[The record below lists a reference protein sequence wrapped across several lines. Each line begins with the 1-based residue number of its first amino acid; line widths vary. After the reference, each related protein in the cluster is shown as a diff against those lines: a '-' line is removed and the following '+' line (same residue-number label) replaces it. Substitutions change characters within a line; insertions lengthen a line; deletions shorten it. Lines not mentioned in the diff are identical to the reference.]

1 MLRPGFLRGVVGFI
15 VGTIL
20 LAVLYEI
27 VRAVFAVDLPY
38 PQSVDLRP
46 WVFFAGFG
54 GLFGWLWGVGTFSP
68 YSHEHAGFEHH
79 AHDEQPGRM
88 ATLMT
93 RGVKATP
100 GFVRI
105 IIPWIRPLLIAL
117 TLCVVVV
124 FVFLLIAALLGST
137 SAPIVKVQTD
147 KPLASATTIYG
158 DILLFGPDGPAINK
172 TVFFAI
178 IVLLVLGIMG
188 GLAVVIAL
196 IMGRLGHEV
205 QVAKQSPPEP
215 PQEEPP
221 LFRLIDF
228 FVTWIN
234 DILESTKRTVER

>member
-1 MLRPGFLRGVVGFI
+1 MLRPGFLRGVVGFV

-27 VRAVFAVDLPY
+27 IRLVLGVELPY
-38 PQSVDLRP
+38 PKLTDLRP

-79 AHDEQPGRM
+79 AHDQEEGRM
-88 ATLMT
+88 SALMK
-93 RGVKATP
+93 RGLHAAPDVI
-100 GFVRI
+100 RI
-105 IIPWIRPLLIAL
+105 IIPLIRPLLIAL
-117 TLCVVVV
+117 TLCLVITFV
-124 FVFLLIAALLGST
+124 FVLAAALLGST
-137 SAPIVKVQTD
+137 SVPVVKVQTE
-147 KPLASATTIYG
+147 KALASVTTTAG
-158 DILLFGPDGPAINK
+158 DILLFGPTGPAINK

-178 IVLLVLGIMG
+178 VVLLVLGIMG
-188 GLAVVIAL
+188 GLAVLIAL
-196 IMGRLGHEV
+196 IMGRLSHEV
-205 QVAKQSPPEP
+205 LVAKQEPPSP

-234 DILESTKRTVER
+234 DILEGTKHTVER